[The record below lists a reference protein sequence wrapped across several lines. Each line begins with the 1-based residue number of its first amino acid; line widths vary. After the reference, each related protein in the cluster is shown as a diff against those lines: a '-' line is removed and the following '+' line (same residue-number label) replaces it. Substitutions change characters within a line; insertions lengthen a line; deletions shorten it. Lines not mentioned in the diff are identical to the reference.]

1 MVAKKPE
8 QLEKVIEKV
17 IRVPA
22 KVREQADSDDEEE
35 DDDDDSP
42 KVVVILYN

>member
-8 QLEKVIEKV
+8 QLENV

-35 DDDDDSP
+35 EEDDDDDSP

>member
-8 QLEKVIEKV
+8 QLEKV

-35 DDDDDSP
+35 EEDDDDDSP